1 MEAIQKFNSSLEV
14 DELKQSLDT
23 YALELAHER
32 TLSETA
38 AIYNKED
45 GRRHL
50 VWNILL
56 QDEKDLLHT
65 QLVESER
72 LVDELE
78 RGQIYKQNQL
88 AIVQKSLD
96 KAQQD
101 LRLKSRD
108 NDLLKAEVETLQS
121 VSSES
126 TKLLTKNLSLTRDLA
141 TLTTEIDH
149 LRAQAASH
157 QTLLSEK
164 LALQRQLSTVQV
176 ELETEKRY
184 SQRAQAK
191 ESRLQEE
198 DAKMV
203 SQIETIRAEL
213 AKERRQ
219 REKIE
224 REMQKAQTDW
234 QKRETALESRLEAKE
249 AILHEVD
256 SKLEKLDGIQA
267 ELTKERRQHEKAE
280 VELQETI
287 VDWEKRHAALE
298 SRLKAKETKLEDDD
312 AKLEIR
318 LESIQADLVKERRLR
333 EKSERDM
340 QKATTDWENKRTTLE
355 SRLDAFRSKL
365 RVSKDQLKATEKE
378 LENAKKSTRISDRP
392 ISVGLGEINGKN
404 AMKRTSFQMDES
416 MIGTPGDLPARKK
429 NKSSVLPGDK
439 STFSIT
445 PFLNRSTILNPDD
458 QPKDNGE
465 TENEDE
471 ISACH
476 EPSSDHAGAM
486 GPPAARLGR
495 KAAPHSK
502 NGNAGAAKTKVV
514 KPKQAGAKGNNAA
527 AAPQKRKAKAV
538 SSLEKVTER
547 DEETEN
553 ENGERD
559 TTRNEST
566 TSAAAVIGPSFDDI
580 SSDGKHQDGKK
591 SKKTTRRK
599 LFGGDGGGGKTLFD
613 DEDDD
618 DDEGGNV
625 NVIKAEVRAGGIKGM
640 KVLGGAKSSFN
651 AAKPSARQRIG
662 LAPTASFGAIS
673 PLKRD
678 KKTIAAPS

>member
-1 MEAIQKFNSSLEV
+1 METDEIQA
-14 DELKQSLDT
+14 EL
-23 YALELAHER
+23 
-32 TLSETA
+32 
-38 AIYNKED
+38 
-45 GRRHL
+45 
-50 VWNILL
+50 
-56 QDEKDLLHT
+56 
-65 QLVESER
+65 
-72 LVDELE
+72 
-78 RGQIYKQNQL
+78 
-88 AIVQKSLD
+88 
-96 KAQQD
+96 
-101 LRLKSRD
+101 
-108 NDLLKAEVETLQS
+108 ETLQS

-126 TKLLTKNLSLTRDLA
+126 TKLLTKNLSLARDLA

-149 LRAQAASH
+149 LRAQAESH

-164 LALQRQLSTVQV
+164 LALQRRLSTVQV

-198 DAKMV
+198 DARME
-203 SQIETIRAEL
+203 SQIETFRAEL

-219 REKIE
+219 REKLE
-224 REMQKAQTDW
+224 REMQNAKTDW

-249 AILHEVD
+249 VMLHEVN
-256 SKLEKLDGIQA
+256 SRLEKLDGAQA
-267 ELTKERRQHEKAE
+267 ELTIERRQREKVE
-280 VELQETI
+280 VELQETTA
-287 VDWEKRHAALE
+287 DWEKRHAALE
-298 SRLKAKETKLEDDD
+298 SRLKAKEAKLHDDD
-312 AKLEIR
+312 AKLESR
-318 LESIQADLVKERRLR
+318 LESIQAELIKERRLR

-340 QKATTDWENKRTTLE
+340 QKATTDWESKRTTLE

-365 RVSKDQLKATEKE
+365 RVTKDQLKAKETE

-392 ISVGLGEINGKN
+392 ISVGFGEMNGKN
-404 AMKRTSFQMDES
+404 AMKRTSYQMDES

-465 TENEDE
+465 SENEDE

-476 EPSSDHAGAM
+476 EPSSDHVGAM
-486 GPPAARLGR
+486 GPPSARVGKR
-495 KAAPHSK
+495 AEPHPKKGNGGAVKSRALKSK
-502 NGNAGAAKTKVV
+502 QT
-514 KPKQAGAKGNNAA
+514 GAKGKNAA
-527 AAPQKRKAKAV
+527 APPKRKPKAI

-547 DEETEN
+547 DDEEN

-566 TSAAAVIGPSFDDI
+566 TAAVIGPSVDDI
-580 SSDGKHQDGKK
+580 SLDVNPLDDGKK

-599 LFGGDGGGGKTLFD
+599 LFGGDGGGAKTLYD
-613 DEDDD
+613 DED
-618 DDEGGNV
+618 EGEDG
-625 NVIKAEVRAGGIKGM
+625 NVIKTGGRGGGSKGM
-640 KVLGGAKSSFN
+640 KVFGGAKSSFN

-662 LAPTASFGAIS
+662 LAPPIASFGAIS

-678 KKTIAAPS
+678 KKTIVATS

>member
-1 MEAIQKFNSSLEV
+1 MEAYEIQA
-14 DELKQSLDT
+14 EL
-23 YALELAHER
+23 
-32 TLSETA
+32 
-38 AIYNKED
+38 
-45 GRRHL
+45 
-50 VWNILL
+50 
-56 QDEKDLLHT
+56 
-65 QLVESER
+65 
-72 LVDELE
+72 
-78 RGQIYKQNQL
+78 
-88 AIVQKSLD
+88 
-96 KAQQD
+96 
-101 LRLKSRD
+101 
-108 NDLLKAEVETLQS
+108 ETLQS

-184 SQRAQAK
+184 TQRAQAK

-203 SQIETIRAEL
+203 SQIETVQAEF

-219 REKIE
+219 REKLE

-234 QKRETALESRLEAKE
+234 HKRETALESCLEAKE
-249 AILHEVD
+249 LTLREVD
-256 SKLEKLDGIQA
+256 SKLEKLEGLQA
-267 ELTKERRQHEKAE
+267 ELTKERRQRDKAE

-298 SRLKAKETKLEDDD
+298 SRLKAKEIKLHDDD
-312 AKLEIR
+312 AKLESR
-318 LESIQADLVKERRLR
+318 LESIQADLIKERRLR

-340 QKATTDWENKRTTLE
+340 QKATTDWENKKTTLE
-355 SRLDAFRSKL
+355 ARLDAFRNKL
-365 RVSKDQLKATEKE
+365 RVTKDQLKATEKE
-378 LENAKKSTRISDRP
+378 LDNAKKSTRLSDHP
-392 ISVGLGEINGKN
+392 IFFGLGETNGKN

-429 NKSSVLPGDK
+429 TKSSVLPGDK

-445 PFLNRSTILNPDD
+445 PFLNRSTILSADD

-465 TENEDE
+465 SENEDE

-476 EPSSDHAGAM
+476 EPSSDHVGAM
-486 GPPAARLGR
+486 GPPAARRGR
-495 KAAPHSK
+495 KAAPHPK
-502 NGNAGAAKTKVV
+502 NANAGAAKTKMV
-514 KPKQAGAKGNNAA
+514 KSKQIGTKANNAAA
-527 AAPQKRKAKAV
+527 AAPQKRKAKAIP
-538 SSLEKVTER
+538 SLEKVTER
-547 DEETEN
+547 DEETED

-559 TTRNEST
+559 TTRNESI
-566 TSAAAVIGPSFDDI
+566 TSAAAIIGPSVDDE
-580 SSDGKHQDGKK
+580 SSDGKK

-599 LFGGDGGGGKTLFD
+599 LFGGDGGGAKTLFN
-613 DEDDD
+613 DDD
-618 DDEGGNV
+618 YEGGNV
-625 NVIKAEVRAGGIKGM
+625 NGIKVEVRGGGIKGM
-640 KVLGGAKSSFN
+640 KALGGGANSSFN

-662 LAPTASFGAIS
+662 LAPTASFGVIS